1 MVVERD
7 EVLRRRQGGQM
18 ALALDGVEA
27 LELMHGVRHGHYVA
41 VPIKP
46 DNRDRRL
53 AGPCEATGLRVGC

>member
-1 MVVERD
+1 
-7 EVLRRRQGGQM
+7 M